1 MAVKDREKIK
11 SVYTPQEVRN
21 LLKIDNKEIVN
32 LCKEI
37 SLIPKKNNKG
47 QTYFLSDEVKKMQ
60 KAKKAKETEKA
71 KSSKST
77 ELALSENIQPVKTP
91 SEAVTLMSK
100 DDSDK
105 FINNVLSKLQNM
117 EQTLTEKV
125 SSTIDEKLDGMD
137 EVVVELIRC
146 KSENET
152 LRQKINELN
161 KQNYH
166 LKNEVSSYKLLGFGL
181 YVKKNTDDFSI

>member
-77 ELALSENIQPVKTP
+77 ELALSENIQPVKTLP
-91 SEAVTLMSK
+91 EAVTLMSK

-166 LKNEVSSYKLLGFGL
+166 LKNEVNSYKLLGFGL